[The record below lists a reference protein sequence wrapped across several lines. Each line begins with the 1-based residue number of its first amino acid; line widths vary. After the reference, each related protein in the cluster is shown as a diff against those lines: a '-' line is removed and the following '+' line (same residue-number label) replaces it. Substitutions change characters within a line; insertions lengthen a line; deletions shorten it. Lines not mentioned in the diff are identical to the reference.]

1 MFLKVN
7 RSFLDIS
14 HVEAAIFDMDGTL
27 VESEHIWAEAKQDIA
42 QCAGKNITD
51 DELKQYIGRGLND
64 FIDEVLEPTTLKQRT
79 ELNQKIKE
87 NVLKDYGYK
96 IRLIDGAVDIL
107 NAFSSAGI
115 RIAIC
120 SSGPLQAIENSL
132 LALNVTELVEVIVS
146 GETLSMNK
154 PNPLPYLHTLEK
166 LDVEARNAIVFEDTI
181 SGLKSA
187 TAAGITTIV
196 VGNYSDAPIFSSATL
211 IDPLLSNFYLSSRAG
226 N

>member
-96 IRLIDGAVDIL
+96 IRVIDGAVDIL

-146 GETLSMNK
+146 GETLSMGK

-196 VGNYSDAPIFSSATL
+196 VGNYSDDPIFSSATL

-226 N
+226 D

>member
-79 ELNQKIKE
+79 ELNQKIK
-87 NVLKDYGYK
+87 D
-96 IRLIDGAVDIL
+96 
-107 NAFSSAGI
+107 
-115 RIAIC
+115 
-120 SSGPLQAIENSL
+120 
-132 LALNVTELVEVIVS
+132 VT
-146 GETLSMNK
+146 
-154 PNPLPYLHTLEK
+154 
-166 LDVEARNAIVFEDTI
+166 
-181 SGLKSA
+181 
-187 TAAGITTIV
+187 
-196 VGNYSDAPIFSSATL
+196 
-211 IDPLLSNFYLSSRAG
+211 
-226 N
+226 

>member
-146 GETLSMNK
+146 GETLSMGK

-196 VGNYSDAPIFSSATL
+196 VGNYSDDPIFSSATL

>member
-1 MFLKVN
+1 MFLRVN
-7 RSFLDIS
+7 SNFLDIS
-14 HVEAAIFDMDGTL
+14 HVKAVIFDMDGTL
-27 VESEHIWAEAKQDIA
+27 LESEHIWGEAKQEIA

-64 FIDEVLEPTTLKQRT
+64 FIDEVLEPATLKQRT

-87 NVLKDYGYK
+87 NVLKDYGSK
-96 IRLIDGAVDIL
+96 IRVIDGAVDIV
-107 NAFSSAGI
+107 NAFSSAGM

-132 LALNVTELVEVIVS
+132 LALNVAELVEVVVS
-146 GETLSMNK
+146 GETLCLGK

-196 VGNYSDAPIFSSATL
+196 VGNHPNNPIFSNASL
-211 IDPLLSNFYLSSRAG
+211 IDPLLSNFYLSSVAG

>member
-1 MFLKVN
+1 M
-7 RSFLDIS
+7 
-14 HVEAAIFDMDGTL
+14 EAAIFDMDGTL

-96 IRLIDGAVDIL
+96 IRVIDGAVDIL

-146 GETLSMNK
+146 GETLSMGK

-196 VGNYSDAPIFSSATL
+196 VGNYSDDPIFSSATL

>member
-87 NVLKDYGYK
+87 NVLKDYSYK
-96 IRLIDGAVDIL
+96 IRVIDGAVDIL

-196 VGNYSDAPIFSSATL
+196 VGNYSDDPIFSSATL

>member
-96 IRLIDGAVDIL
+96 IRVIDGAVDIL

-146 GETLSMNK
+146 GETLSMGK

-196 VGNYSDAPIFSSATL
+196 VGNHPYNPIFSNASL
-211 IDPLLSNFYLSSRAG
+211 IDPLLSNFYLSSVAG

>member
-96 IRLIDGAVDIL
+96 IRVIDGAVDIL

-146 GETLSMNK
+146 GETLSMGK

-196 VGNYSDAPIFSSATL
+196 VGNYSDDPIFSSATL

>member
-1 MFLKVN
+1 M
-7 RSFLDIS
+7 DIS

-96 IRLIDGAVDIL
+96 IRVIDGAVDIL

-146 GETLSMNK
+146 GETLSMGK

-196 VGNYSDAPIFSSATL
+196 VGNYSDDPIFSSATL

>member
-96 IRLIDGAVDIL
+96 IRVIDGAVDIL

-196 VGNYSDAPIFSSATL
+196 VGNYSDDPIFSSATL
-211 IDPLLSNFYLSSRAG
+211 IDPLLSNFYLSSRAR

>member
-96 IRLIDGAVDIL
+96 IRVIDGAVDIL

-132 LALNVTELVEVIVS
+132 IALNVTELVEVIVS
-146 GETLSMNK
+146 GETLSMGK

-196 VGNYSDAPIFSSATL
+196 VGNYSDDPIFSSATL

>member
-7 RSFLDIS
+7 KSFLDIS

-96 IRLIDGAVDIL
+96 IRVIDGAVDIL

-146 GETLSMNK
+146 GETLSMGK

-196 VGNYSDAPIFSSATL
+196 VGNYSDDPIFSSATL

>member
-87 NVLKDYGYK
+87 NVLKNYGYK
-96 IRLIDGAVDIL
+96 IRVIDGAVDIL

-146 GETLSMNK
+146 GETLSMGK

-196 VGNYSDAPIFSSATL
+196 VGNYSDDPIFSSATL

>member
-27 VESEHIWAEAKQDIA
+27 VESEHIWTEAKQDIA

-96 IRLIDGAVDIL
+96 IRVIDGAVDIL

-146 GETLSMNK
+146 GETLSMGK

-196 VGNYSDAPIFSSATL
+196 VGNYSDDPIFSSATL

>member
-96 IRLIDGAVDIL
+96 IRVIDGAVDIL

-196 VGNYSDAPIFSSATL
+196 VGNYSDDPIFSSATL